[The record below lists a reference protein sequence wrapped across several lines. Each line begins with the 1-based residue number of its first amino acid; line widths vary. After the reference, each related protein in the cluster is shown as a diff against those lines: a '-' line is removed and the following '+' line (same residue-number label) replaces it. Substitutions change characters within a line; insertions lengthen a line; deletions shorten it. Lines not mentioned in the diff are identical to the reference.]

1 MADSPARSRKVKKI
15 VRLEARAR
23 RLLTRYERALSRA
36 TRAKAQ
42 AHALLDQASLLEF
55 TLTGTS
61 SATSP
66 RARRIAPA
74 TPPTT
79 PETLRPSMTSPGRT
93 RCGRSCTRASG
104 HVACRVR
111 IHAARITPAKHRAQQ
126 CDQEAKALKVTL
138 TPYEIS
144 QLRRARSGV

>member
-55 TLTGTS
+55 TLTGTQLGELRRMRGE
-61 SATSP
+61 SP
-66 RARRIAPA
+66 PHA
-74 TPPTT
+74 TPPPTS
-79 PETLRPSMTSPGRT
+79 ET
-93 RCGRSCTRASG
+93 
-104 HVACRVR
+104 
-111 IHAARITPAKHRAQQ
+111 
-126 CDQEAKALKVTL
+126 
-138 TPYEIS
+138 
-144 QLRRARSGV
+144 